1 MECYILSN
9 SVDDRGRSI
18 RGQKQRINHILNERN
33 LFELNE
39 QNFCDQVSAIRKNEW
54 VSAVQM
60 EVIKKRVLVTG
71 NDESATEEL
80 NTNDVNGLMQKVNDG
95 STVDKLEIDR
105 TNIEIDQTVEEQK
118 TRNVRLWKSME
129 L

>member
-1 MECYILSN
+1 M
-9 SVDDRGRSI
+9 
-18 RGQKQRINHILNERN
+18 
-33 LFELNE
+33 
-39 QNFCDQVSAIRKNEW
+39 
-54 VSAVQM
+54 
-60 EVIKKRVLVTG
+60 LVTG